1 MVDLSDY
8 EVQSLGHTVV
18 DDTKESKTKLQ
29 GRIRTSDPEGGEG
42 TSACS
47 PVSSDT

>member
-1 MVDLSDY
+1 M
-8 EVQSLGHTVV
+8 V

-29 GRIRTSDPEGGEG
+29 GRIRTSDPEGEEG
-42 TSACS
+42 TRARS